1 MDHSRQVRSY
11 RRSAMDG
18 SSSAVGGNRLA
29 GGRYPFCSVVLWDR
43 TVFVHGAILFMKV
56 RL

>member
-1 MDHSRQVRSY
+1 
-11 RRSAMDG
+11 MDG
-18 SSSAVGGNRLA
+18 SSSAVGGNRL
-29 GGRYPFCSVVLWDR
+29 GDRYPFCSVVLWDR